1 MQTTKILAIT
11 TLMLAIIGCSKQDNS
26 VAMDKATMEPANES
40 AAPVAA
46 KPTVAQP
53 TVAKPTVAKP
63 VEMLP
68 NEIKVEDISGTNVE
82 QDNSGKKVLYWE
94 DPMVEG
100 RHFNQSGKS
109 PFMDM
114 QLAPRYAE

>member
-1 MQTTKILAIT
+1 MKTTQILAIT
-11 TLMLAIIGCSKQDNS
+11 SLTLVIIACSKQNNS
-26 VAMDKATMEPANES
+26 AETDKTAMKPANES
-40 AAPVAA
+40 AAAV
-46 KPTVAQP
+46 
-53 TVAKPTVAKP
+53 VAKP

-68 NEIKVEDISGTNVE
+68 NEIKPDDISGTNLE
-82 QDNSGKKVLYWE
+82 QDNSGKKVIYWE

-100 RHFNQSGKS
+100 RHFNHSGKS

>member
-1 MQTTKILAIT
+1 MQMTKILAIT
-11 TLMLAIIGCSKQDNS
+11 TLILAIIGCSKQDNS
-26 VAMDKATMEPANES
+26 VAMDKATMKPASES
-40 AAPVAA
+40 AAPVA
-46 KPTVAQP
+46 
-53 TVAKPTVAKP
+53 AKP

-68 NEIKVEDISGTNVE
+68 NEIKADDISGTNVE

-100 RHFNQSGKS
+100 RHFNHSGKS

>member
-1 MQTTKILAIT
+1 MKTKQILALS
-11 TLMLAIIGCSKQDNS
+11 TLLVAIAGCSKQDNPEA
-26 VAMDKATMEPANES
+26 VDKAAIKPAVES
-40 AAPVAA
+40 STTVAA
-46 KPTVAQP
+46 KPTA
-53 TVAKPTVAKP
+53 T
-63 VEMLP
+63 LP
-68 NEIKVEDISGTNVE
+68 NEIKADDLSGLNVE

-100 RHFNQSGKS
+100 RHFNKSGKS

>member
-1 MQTTKILAIT
+1 MQTTKILVIT

-26 VAMDKATMEPANES
+26 VAMDKAAMKPANES
-40 AAPVAA
+40 AAPV
-46 KPTVAQP
+46 
-53 TVAKPTVAKP
+53 VAKP

-68 NEIKVEDISGTNVE
+68 NEIKVDDISGTNVE

-100 RHFNQSGKS
+100 RHFNHSGKS

>member
-26 VAMDKATMEPANES
+26 VAMDKAAMKPANES
-40 AAPVAA
+40 AAPV
-46 KPTVAQP
+46 
-53 TVAKPTVAKP
+53 VAKPIAAKP

-68 NEIKVEDISGTNVE
+68 NEIKVDDISGTNVE

-100 RHFNQSGKS
+100 RHFNHSGKS

>member
-26 VAMDKATMEPANES
+26 VAMDKATMKPASES
-40 AAPVAA
+40 VAPVA
-46 KPTVAQP
+46 
-53 TVAKPTVAKP
+53 AKP

-68 NEIKVEDISGTNVE
+68 NEIKADDISGTNVE

-100 RHFNQSGKS
+100 RHFNHSGKS

>member
-1 MQTTKILAIT
+1 MKTTQILAIT
-11 TLMLAIIGCSKQDNS
+11 TFMLAIIGCSKQDNS
-26 VAMDKATMEPANES
+26 AETDKSSIKPANES
-40 AAPVAA
+40 AATIA
-46 KPTVAQP
+46 
-53 TVAKPTVAKP
+53 AKP

-68 NEIKVEDISGTNVE
+68 NEIKADDISGANVE
-82 QDNSGKKVLYWE
+82 QDSSGRKVLYWE

-100 RHFNQSGKS
+100 RHFSQSGKS

>member
-1 MQTTKILAIT
+1 MKTTKILAIT
-11 TLMLAIIGCSKQDNS
+11 SLMLVIIGCSKQDNT
-26 VAMDKATMEPANES
+26 AATDKAAMKPANES
-40 AAPVAA
+40 TTSVP
-46 KPTVAQP
+46 
-53 TVAKPTVAKP
+53 AKP

-68 NEIKVEDISGTNVE
+68 NEIKADDISGKNVE

-100 RHFNQSGKS
+100 RHFSKSGKS

>member
-11 TLMLAIIGCSKQDNS
+11 ALMLAIIGCSKQDNS
-26 VAMDKATMEPANES
+26 AAVDKAAMEPVNES
-40 AAPVAA
+40 DAPV
-46 KPTVAQP
+46 
-53 TVAKPTVAKP
+53 VAKPIAAKP

-68 NEIKVEDISGTNVE
+68 NEIKVDDISGTNVE

-100 RHFNQSGKS
+100 RHFNHSGKS

>member
-1 MQTTKILAIT
+1 MQTTKILVIT
-11 TLMLAIIGCSKQDNS
+11 TLILAIIGCSKQDNS
-26 VAMDKATMEPANES
+26 VAIDKTAMKPANES
-40 AAPVAA
+40 AAPIA
-46 KPTVAQP
+46 
-53 TVAKPTVAKP
+53 AKP

>member
-1 MQTTKILAIT
+1 MKTKQILAIS
-11 TLMLAIIGCSKQDNS
+11 TLLVAIAGCSKQDGS
-26 VAMDKATMEPANES
+26 EGVDKTAMKPAVES
-40 AAPVAA
+40 NAAVEA
-46 KPTVAQP
+46 KPT
-53 TVAKPTVAKP
+53 T
-63 VEMLP
+63 MLA
-68 NEIKVEDISGTNVE
+68 NEIKADDLSGVNVE

-100 RHFNQSGKS
+100 RHFNKSGKS

>member
-26 VAMDKATMEPANES
+26 VAMDKATMKPASES
-40 AAPVAA
+40 AAPAAA
-46 KPTVAQP
+46 KPVA
-53 TVAKPTVAKP
+53 AKP

-68 NEIKVEDISGTNVE
+68 NEIKADDLSGTNVE

-100 RHFNQSGKS
+100 RHFNHSGKS

>member
-11 TLMLAIIGCSKQDNS
+11 TLILAIIGCSKQDNS
-26 VAMDKATMEPANES
+26 VAMDKTTMKPASES
-40 AAPVAA
+40 AVPVIA
-46 KPTVAQP
+46 KPIA
-53 TVAKPTVAKP
+53 AKP

-68 NEIKVEDISGTNVE
+68 NEIKADDISGTNVE

-100 RHFNQSGKS
+100 RHFNHSGKS

>member
-1 MQTTKILAIT
+1 MKTTQTLLIT
-11 TLMLAIIGCSKQDNS
+11 SLMLAIIGCSKQDNS
-26 VAMDKATMEPANES
+26 VAMDKAAMKPTNES
-40 AAPVAA
+40 TTSVA
-46 KPTVAQP
+46 
-53 TVAKPTVAKP
+53 AKP

-68 NEIKVEDISGTNVE
+68 NEIKADDISGTNVE
-82 QDNSGKKVLYWE
+82 QDNSGKKVIYWE

-100 RHFNQSGKS
+100 RHFNHSGKS

>member
-26 VAMDKATMEPANES
+26 VAMDKATMKPACES
-40 AAPVAA
+40 AAPVA
-46 KPTVAQP
+46 
-53 TVAKPTVAKP
+53 AKP

-68 NEIKVEDISGTNVE
+68 NEIKADDISGTNVE

-100 RHFNQSGKS
+100 RRFNHSGKS

-114 QLAPRYAE
+114 QLAPRYVE

>member
-1 MQTTKILAIT
+1 MQTTRILAIT
-11 TLMLAIIGCSKQDNS
+11 TLMLAIIGCSKQNNS
-26 VAMDKATMEPANES
+26 VAMDKAAIKPAKES
-40 AAPVAA
+40 AEPVA
-46 KPTVAQP
+46 
-53 TVAKPTVAKP
+53 AKP
-63 VEMLP
+63 VEMLA
-68 NEIKVEDISGTNVE
+68 NEIKVDDISGTNVE

-100 RHFNQSGKS
+100 RHFNHSGKS

>member
-11 TLMLAIIGCSKQDNS
+11 ALMLAIIGCSKQDNS
-26 VAMDKATMEPANES
+26 VAMDKASIEPVNES
-40 AAPVAA
+40 AAPV
-46 KPTVAQP
+46 
-53 TVAKPTVAKP
+53 VAKPIAAKP

-68 NEIKVEDISGTNVE
+68 NEIKVDDISGTNVE

-100 RHFNQSGKS
+100 RHFNHSGKS

>member
-1 MQTTKILAIT
+1 MKTTKILVTAT
-11 TLMLAIIGCSKQDNS
+11 FMLAIIGCSKQDNS
-26 VAMDKATMEPANES
+26 VAMGKAAMKPVNES
-40 AAPVAA
+40 AASVA
-46 KPTVAQP
+46 
-53 TVAKPTVAKP
+53 AKP

-68 NEIKVEDISGTNVE
+68 NEIKADDISGKNVE
-82 QDNSGKKVLYWE
+82 QDNSGKKILYWE

-100 RHFNQSGKS
+100 RHFNHSGKS

>member
-1 MQTTKILAIT
+1 MQTTKNLAIT
-11 TLMLAIIGCSKQDNS
+11 TLILTIIGCSKQDNS
-26 VAMDKATMEPANES
+26 VAMDKAAMKPANES

-46 KPTVAQP
+46 KP
-53 TVAKPTVAKP
+53 

-68 NEIKVEDISGTNVE
+68 NEIKVDDISGTNVE
-82 QDNSGKKVLYWE
+82 QDNSGKKVLFWE

-100 RHFNQSGKS
+100 RHFNHSGKS

>member
-11 TLMLAIIGCSKQDNS
+11 ALMLAIIGCSKQDNS
-26 VAMDKATMEPANES
+26 AAVDKAAMEPVNES
-40 AAPVAA
+40 AAPV
-46 KPTVAQP
+46 
-53 TVAKPTVAKP
+53 VAKPIAAKP

-68 NEIKVEDISGTNVE
+68 NEIKVDDISGTNVE

-100 RHFNQSGKS
+100 RHFNHSGKS

>member
-11 TLMLAIIGCSKQDNS
+11 TLILAIIGCSKQDNS
-26 VAMDKATMEPANES
+26 VAMDKTTMKPANES
-40 AAPVAA
+40 AAPVVV
-46 KPTVAQP
+46 KPIA
-53 TVAKPTVAKP
+53 AKP

-68 NEIKVEDISGTNVE
+68 NEIKADDISGTNVE

-100 RHFNQSGKS
+100 RHFNHSGKS

>member
-1 MQTTKILAIT
+1 MQTTKILVLT

-26 VAMDKATMEPANES
+26 VAMDKAAMKPANES
-40 AAPVAA
+40 AAPVAE
-46 KPTVAQP
+46 
-53 TVAKPTVAKP
+53 KP
-63 VEMLP
+63 VDMLP
-68 NEIKVEDISGTNVE
+68 NEIIVDDISGTNIE

-100 RHFNQSGKS
+100 RHFNHSGKS

>member
-1 MQTTKILAIT
+1 MKTTQILAIT
-11 TLMLAIIGCSKQDNS
+11 TLMLAIIGCSKQDDS
-26 VAMDKATMEPANES
+26 VATDKAAVMQANES
-40 AAPVAA
+40 AASVA
-46 KPTVAQP
+46 
-53 TVAKPTVAKP
+53 AKP

-68 NEIKVEDISGTNVE
+68 NEIKADDMSGTNVE

-100 RHFNQSGKS
+100 RHFNHSGKS

>member
-26 VAMDKATMEPANES
+26 VAMDKAAMEPANES
-40 AAPVAA
+40 AAPV
-46 KPTVAQP
+46 
-53 TVAKPTVAKP
+53 VAKPIAAKP

-68 NEIKVEDISGTNVE
+68 NEIKVDDISGTNVE

-100 RHFNQSGKS
+100 RHFNHSGKS

>member
-1 MQTTKILAIT
+1 MKTTQILLIT
-11 TLMLAIIGCSKQDNS
+11 SLMLAIIACSKQDNS
-26 VAMDKATMEPANES
+26 VAMDKAAIKPNES
-40 AAPVAA
+40 AASV
-46 KPTVAQP
+46 
-53 TVAKPTVAKP
+53 VAKP

-68 NEIKVEDISGTNVE
+68 NEIKADDISGTNVE
-82 QDNSGKKVLYWE
+82 QDNSGKKVVYWE

-100 RHFNQSGKS
+100 RHFSKSGKS

>member
-26 VAMDKATMEPANES
+26 VAMDKAAMKPANES
-40 AAPVAA
+40 AAPA
-46 KPTVAQP
+46 
-53 TVAKPTVAKP
+53 VAKPIAAKSA
-63 VEMLP
+63 EMLP
-68 NEIKVEDISGTNVE
+68 NEIKVDDISGTKVE

-100 RHFNQSGKS
+100 RHFNHSGKS